1 KSGASNLHGAG
12 ASNLTDNKHG
22 TDGSHIAISFNYY
35 NNRRFSMIL
44 HAPSGLS
51 EGSGNFQTVCSI
63 VNYFILTT
71 KSNTTDI
78 HAS

>member
-1 KSGASNLHGAG
+1 MLFQHGA
-12 ASNLTDNKHG
+12 
-22 TDGSHIAISFNYY
+22 DGSHIAISFNYY
-35 NNRRFSMIL
+35 NSRRLSMIS
-44 HAPSGLS
+44 HAPSGLA
-51 EGSGNFQTVCSI
+51 EGSGNFQAVCSI